1 MELKSLNKDEI
12 KSLIQRRRLQ
22 ILVHSCI
29 YYVFGSSLISD
40 NQWKDWAVELVSLQ
54 KGNPKI
60 ANQVKYAKEFKDFD
74 PSTGYNLPIQ
84 DEDVISRA
92 LHLIRWHDRK
102 MVENNGCN

>member
-1 MELKSLNKDEI
+1 MVSKSLTEDEI

-40 NQWKDWAVELVSLQ
+40 NQWKDWAIELVGLQ
-54 KGNPKI
+54 KAHPKI

-74 PSTGYNLPIQ
+74 PSTGYNLPIR
-84 DEDVISRA
+84 EDDVMSRA
-92 LHLIRWHDRK
+92 LHLMRYCDEKAILP
-102 MVENNGCN
+102 

>member
-1 MELKSLNKDEI
+1 MESRLLTEYGI

-74 PSTGYNLPIQ
+74 PSTGYNLPIR
-84 DEDVISRA
+84 EDDIMSRA
-92 LHLIRWHDRK
+92 LHLMRYCDKKAISP
-102 MVENNGCN
+102 